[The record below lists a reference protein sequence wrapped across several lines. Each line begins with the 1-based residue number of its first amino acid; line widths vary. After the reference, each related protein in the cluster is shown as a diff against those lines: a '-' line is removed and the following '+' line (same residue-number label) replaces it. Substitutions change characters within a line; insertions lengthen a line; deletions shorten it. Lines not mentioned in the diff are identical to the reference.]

1 MIDEIQVQNLAL
13 IRDGSIAPSQGL
25 TVLTGET
32 GAGKTALL
40 SALKLLMG
48 ARASTDLVRDGEDHL
63 TVSGR
68 FFGLPAVAVAVEGEG
83 AIEGSAAP
91 GATDPD
97 SDETVVVRTVNA
109 EGRSRAQI
117 DGRLA
122 AVHELA
128 EAVAPSIDLCG
139 QFEHQQLMRT
149 ATHLALLDS
158 WAGDAVAGPRA
169 AYETAF
175 AAAQAA
181 EAELQRIQESR
192 QLSDAKLDDA
202 RFVLARID
210 EVSPLEGEYEELQHD
225 LAIAEN
231 AEALASAVAAARAA
245 LSDDEGALDKLNAA
259 AAALEAVAGVDDSLG
274 ALATGLREAGFTL
287 EDAAAQARDYSD
299 RIEFDPAQLAA
310 QQERFS
316 QLQGL
321 LRAYG
326 PRMQDVLERRD
337 EAAALLVLVDD
348 FDDSLAAARQARDA
362 AEAALAE
369 AADTL
374 DAARTQAAP
383 QLAAE
388 VSAVM
393 GDLQMG
399 GARLVCQLQ
408 RQPRES
414 WTAAGP
420 SRFEFL
426 YAPVA
431 DARPRPLARIA
442 SGGEVSRVMLAL
454 KAVLGAADAVDTLV
468 FDEVDAGV
476 GGAVARALAEVLA
489 QLARTH
495 QVIVVTHLAQVAVRA
510 DTHYVVSRAGDETTI
525 APVTGEAREREVAR
539 MLSGTATETSLA
551 HAREL
556 LAER

>member
-48 ARASTDLVRDGEDHL
+48 TRASTDLVRDGEDHL

-68 FFGLPAVAVAVEGEG
+68 FFGLPPVQDDPEDGEG
-83 AIEGSAAP
+83 AAEGGFRTPSDA
-91 GATDPD
+91 
-97 SDETVVVRTVNA
+97 DETVVVRTVSA

-117 DGRLA
+117 NGRMA

-128 EAVAPSIDLCG
+128 EAVGPSIDLCG

-149 ATHLALLDS
+149 ATHLAMLDG
-158 WAGDAVAGPRA
+158 WAGDAIADARA
-169 AYETAF
+169 AYGAAF

-181 EAELQRIQESR
+181 EAELQRIEESR

-202 RFVLARID
+202 RFIMARID
-210 EVSPLEGEYEELQHD
+210 EVGPAEGEYEELQRD

-231 AEALASAVAAARAA
+231 AEALASAAAAARAA
-245 LSDDEGALDKLNAA
+245 LADDEGALDKLNAA
-259 AAALEAVAGVDDSLG
+259 AAALEAVAAVDDALG
-274 ALATGLREAGFTL
+274 TLASSLREAGFTL
-287 EDAAAQARDYSD
+287 EDVAAQVRDYSD
-299 RIEFDPAQLAA
+299 RIEFDPARLAA

-326 PRMQDVLERRD
+326 PRMEDVLERRA
-337 EAAALLVLVDD
+337 EAARLLALVDD
-348 FDDSLAAARQARDA
+348 FDESLAAAQRTRDA
-362 AEAALAE
+362 AETALAD
-369 AADTL
+369 AADVL
-374 DAARTQAAP
+374 DAARSEAAP
-383 QLAAE
+383 RLAAE
-388 VSAVM
+388 ASAVM
-393 GDLQMG
+393 GGLQMG
-399 GARLVCQLQ
+399 GAQLVCQLQ
-408 RQPRES
+408 RQPREA

-426 YAPVA
+426 YKPVA

-454 KAVLGAADAVDTLV
+454 KVVLGAVDAVDTLV

-476 GGAVARALAEVLA
+476 GGAVARSLAEVLA

-510 DTHYVVSRAGDETTI
+510 DTHYVVSRSDDETTI
-525 APVTGEAREREVAR
+525 SPVAGEAREREVAR
-539 MLSGTATETSLA
+539 MLSGSITETSLA

-556 LAER
+556 LNG

>member
-48 ARASTDLVRDGEDHL
+48 VRASADLVRDGEERL

-68 FFGLPAVAVAVEGEG
+68 FFGLPSAAAGEEGE
-83 AIEGSAAP
+83 SASP
-91 GATDPD
+91 
-97 SDETVVVRTVNA
+97 SVSEEDEAVVVRTVSA
-109 EGRSRAQI
+109 EGRSRASI
-117 DGRLA
+117 NGTMA

-128 EAVAPSIDLCG
+128 EAVGPSIDLCG

-149 ATHLALLDS
+149 ATHLAMLDG

-169 AYETAF
+169 AY
-175 AAAQAA
+175 AAAYTAA
-181 EAELQRIQESR
+181 EAAAADLERIRDSR
-192 QLSDAKLDDA
+192 QLSQAKLDEA
-202 RFVLARID
+202 RFTLNRID
-210 EVSPLEGEYEELQHD
+210 EVGPLEGEYEELQRD
-225 LAIAEN
+225 LAIAEH
-231 AEALASAVAAARAA
+231 AEALASAVTTARTVLA
-245 LSDDEGALDKLNAA
+245 DDEGALDKLNAA
-259 AAALEAVAGVDDSLG
+259 AVALESVASVDGELG
-274 ALATGLREAGFTL
+274 ALAASLREAGFTL
-287 EDAAAQARDYSD
+287 EDVAAQARDYGD
-299 RIEFDPAQLAA
+299 RIEFDPAALAA

-316 QLQGL
+316 QMQGL
-321 LRAYG
+321 LRTYG
-326 PRMQDVLERRD
+326 PRMEDVLERRA
-337 EAAALLVLVDD
+337 EAAALLALVDD
-348 FDDSLAAARQARDA
+348 FDDSLEAAQRACDS

-369 AADTL
+369 AAEGL
-374 DAARTQAAP
+374 DAARSQAAP

-393 GDLQMG
+393 GNLQMG
-399 GARLVCQLQ
+399 GARLVCDLE
-408 RQPRES
+408 RLPRSS
-414 WTAAGP
+414 WTTAGP

-426 YAPVA
+426 YKPVA
-431 DARPRPLARIA
+431 DARPRALARIA

-454 KAVLGAADAVDTLV
+454 KVVLGAADAVDTLV

-476 GGAVARALAEVLA
+476 GGAVARSLAEVLA

-510 DTHYVVSRAGDETTI
+510 DTHYVVSRSGDETTI
-525 APVTGEAREREVAR
+525 APVAGEAREREIAR
-539 MLSGTATETSLA
+539 MLSGSATETSLA

-556 LAER
+556 LNS

>member
-48 ARASTDLVRDGEDHL
+48 ARASADLVRDGEDHL

-68 FFGLPAVAVAVEGEG
+68 FFGLPAGAAAGEGEEAG
-83 AIEGSAAP
+83 EGAAP
-91 GATDPD
+91 GADPD
-97 SDETVVVRTVNA
+97 ADETVVVRTVNA

-149 ATHLALLDS
+149 ATHLALLDG

-169 AYETAF
+169 AYEAAF

-181 EAELQRIQESR
+181 EAELQRIEESR

-210 EVSPLEGEYEELQHD
+210 EVAPAEGEYEELQRD

-231 AEALASAVAAARAA
+231 AEGLASAVAAARAA
-245 LSDDEGALDKLNAA
+245 LADDEGALDKLNAA
-259 AAALEAVAGVDDSLG
+259 AAALEAVAAVDETLG
-274 ALATGLREAGFTL
+274 TLAASLREAGFAL
-287 EDAAAQARDYSD
+287 EDAAAQARDYGN

-316 QLQGL
+316 SLQGL

-326 PRMQDVLERRD
+326 PRMQDVLERRA
-337 EAAALLVLVDD
+337 EAVALLALVDD

-369 AADTL
+369 AADAL
-374 DAARTQAAP
+374 DAARSQAAP
-383 QLAAE
+383 SLAAE
-388 VSAVM
+388 VSDVM
-393 GDLQMG
+393 GRLQMG

-408 RQPRES
+408 RLPREA
-414 WTAAGP
+414 WNAGGP

-454 KAVLGAADAVDTLV
+454 KVVLGAADAVDTLV

-489 QLARTH
+489 QLACTH
-495 QVIVVTHLAQVAVRA
+495 QVIVVTHLAQVAVKA
-510 DTHYVVSRAGDETTI
+510 DTHYVVFRAGDETTI
-525 APVTGEAREREVAR
+525 VPVAGEAREREVAR
-539 MLSGTATETSLA
+539 MLSGDATETSLA

-556 LAER
+556 LAEG